1 MVENG
6 SFRNRAEA
14 CGAVAAAGAEVRD
27 RSPIHNMGHLSGGE
41 RPGRGSAP
49 TFLILENIMKRR
61 IFSFLLAVVMV
72 LSLAPSVF
80 AAEGDGMS
88 FAFSNT
94 TPNPGDTISVL
105 VTIDAGTDFSTAM
118 GYESHLYFDK
128 EQLTVEKIEILGT
141 SVSNLTTVDKAN
153 KDGEVRFAEFNFDDD
168 ETIAN
173 NYVRNLSG
181 EFARVTFK
189 VSEYAGG
196 MTLAFRMD
204 VLVWDIDYEFFVD
217 STKSDSLSVQGTARP
232 KPTTTGYSV
241 SMAADQ
247 TVAAGETVSI
257 PVTVASSEKRI
268 TGFNAYD
275 MTFTYDPT
283 ALTLNTTSNA
293 AANLTVEDNN
303 GTVRVRRY
311 GEAVELG
318 TALTLDFTA
327 KKGAASTVT
336 LTEAKFDLDAN
347 SINFDAPDATVTD
360 ADTVV
365 NANNFTVTLPDDF
378 TSDAETRLVPAGG
391 SFTFKPVD
399 SHYDYAFTVK
409 VGDTVTEGQTFGG
422 DGTYTVSGV
431 NGNVEVTVTSKTPQQ
446 YDVTYRYLV
455 NFKDLEVPEEIL
467 KGPAKATYNGD
478 YSFSIRP
485 RNDTSYRVDAVWGQ
499 STDTQRTLRGT
510 ANPDG
515 TITYTLDKYFVK
527 KDFTIRI
534 MATPDNKYNVVFNG
548 NGAEDV
554 DPGAPSSVGANNP
567 YYFKLNKRENC
578 DYTVTAVF
586 KTNRY
591 DGSQNING
599 IVTETS
605 NGQYMITTV
614 NGVGGG
620 NAKTWT
626 LEITI
631 TKVSHNAEEVDVTT
645 YLNLDGKTM
654 MLVTVKGTPEN
665 GSAFTYDGN
674 TMYKVEG
681 YGTDWYAWLVILE
694 KDQTLTKEDAAAKVA
709 VSAADNVVTIANGYD
724 VNMTGVVDI
733 NDAQL
738 VYDIYNGTYGD
749 FGKVSMEKFLRADVN
764 ASKNV
769 DSADAVA
776 IVSQFK

>member
-1 MVENG
+1 
-6 SFRNRAEA
+6 
-14 CGAVAAAGAEVRD
+14 
-27 RSPIHNMGHLSGGE
+27 
-41 RPGRGSAP
+41 
-49 TFLILENIMKRR
+49 
-61 IFSFLLAVVMV
+61 MV

-80 AAEGDGMS
+80 AAEDDPGMS
-88 FAFSNT
+88 ITFSNT
-94 TPNPGDTISVL
+94 TPNPGDT
-105 VTIDAGTDFSTAM
+105 VTALITVDADADFSTAL
-118 GYESHLYFDK
+118 GYGVDLWYDPEW
-128 EQLTVEKIEILGT
+128 LTVEKVEVLGT
-141 SVSNLTTVDKAN
+141 KASTRVVGKCVTIEEPN
-153 KDGEVRFAEFNFDDD
+153 DDED
-168 ETIAN
+168 ETIAD

-181 EFARVTFK
+181 DFARVTFK
-189 VSEYAGG
+189 VSEYADGLKLTG
-196 MTLAFRMD
+196 RMD
-204 VLVWDIDYEFFVD
+204 VYAWDSDYEYVVD
-217 STKSDSLSVQGTARP
+217 STKNYSLSVLGTVRP
-232 KPTTTGYSV
+232 TATGYTV
-241 SMAADQ
+241 SMGADQ
-247 TVAAGETVSI
+247 QLVSGQKVRI
-257 PVTVASSEKRI
+257 PVTVASSEKKI

-275 MTFTYDPT
+275 MTFTYDPA
-283 ALTLNTTSNA
+283 ALTLNTASDA

-311 GEAVELG
+311 GETAPLG
-318 TALTLDFTA
+318 EALTLDFTA
-327 KKGAASTVT
+327 KKGATSTVT

-347 SINFDAPDATVTD
+347 SINFDAPAATIAD

-365 NANNFTVTLPDDF
+365 NANNFTVTLPDAF

-431 NGNVEVTVTSKTPQQ
+431 NGNVEVTVTSKTPKQ
-446 YDVTYRYLV
+446 YDVTYKYTRDNV
-455 NFKDLEVPEEIL
+455 TVDTMDEVIV
-467 KGPAKATYNGD
+467 GPAKATYNED

-485 RNDTSYRVDAVWGQ
+485 RSDTVYSVRVILGEGKSSDDEKFPKKTSNA
-499 STDTQRTLRGT
+499 
-510 ANPDG
+510 DG
-515 TITYTLDKYFVK
+515 TMSFTLDKYYVK
-527 KDFTIRI
+527 QKFRVYVE
-534 MATPDNKYNVVFNG
+534 ATSGKSCDVEFKG

-554 DPGAPSSVGANNP
+554 DPSASNVVGQLNP
-567 YYFKLNKRENC
+567 YYFKLNKRQNC
-578 DYTVTAVF
+578 DYTITAIYRPHGGMLAVSREM
-586 KTNRY
+586 NV
-591 DGSQNING
+591 I
-599 IVTETS
+599 ETS
-605 NGQYMITTV
+605 DGQYMIPAPESLL
-614 NGVGGG
+614 NSDR
-620 NAKTWT
+620 WT

>member
-1 MVENG
+1 
-6 SFRNRAEA
+6 
-14 CGAVAAAGAEVRD
+14 
-27 RSPIHNMGHLSGGE
+27 
-41 RPGRGSAP
+41 
-49 TFLILENIMKRR
+49 
-61 IFSFLLAVVMV
+61 MV
-72 LSLAPSVF
+72 LSLALSVF
-80 AAEGDGMS
+80 AAGDDAGMS
-88 FAFSNT
+88 VSFDNT
-94 TPNPGDTISVL
+94 TPNPGDTITAL
-105 VTIDAGTDFSTAM
+105 VTVESDFSAAM
-118 GYESHLYFDK
+118 AYESSFYFDK
-128 EQLTVEKIEILGT
+128 ELLTVEKIEILGAP
-141 SVSNLTTVDKAN
+141 VLNLTTVDRAN
-153 KDGEVRFAEFNFDDD
+153 TSGRVRFAEFNRNYD

-173 NYVRNLSG
+173 DRVRNLKG
-181 EFARVTFK
+181 DFAKITLK

-196 MTLAFRMD
+196 KTATGR
-204 VLVWDIDYEFFVD
+204 
-217 STKSDSLSVQGTARP
+217 TKGMAWNSKHEYVVRWEGSYSLSIQGSETARP
-232 KPTTTGYSV
+232 TATGYTV
-241 SMAADQ
+241 SMATDRTFA
-247 TVAAGETVSI
+247 VGETVSI
-257 PVTVASSEKRI
+257 PVTVASSEKKI

-275 MTFTYDPT
+275 MTFTYDPA
-283 ALTLNTTSNA
+283 ALTLNTASDA

-311 GEAVELG
+311 GETAPLG
-318 TALTLDFTA
+318 EALTLDFTA
-327 KKGAASTVT
+327 KKGATSTVT
-336 LTEAKFDLDAN
+336 LTGAKFDLDAN
-347 SINFDAPDATVTD
+347 SINFDAPAATIAD

-399 SHYDYAFTVK
+399 SHYDYVFTVK
-409 VGDTVTEGQTFGG
+409 VGDTVTEGQTFGE

-446 YDVTYRYLV
+446 YDVTYSYLV

-467 KGPAKATYNGD
+467 KGPAKATYNED

-485 RNDTSYRVDAVWGQ
+485 RNDTSYRVDAVWGM

-515 TITYTLDKYFVK
+515 TITYTLDKYYVK

-534 MATPDNKYNVVFNG
+534 IATPDNKYNVVFNG

-586 KTNRY
+586 KPNRY
-591 DGSQNING
+591 DGSQNIDG

>member
-1 MVENG
+1 
-6 SFRNRAEA
+6 
-14 CGAVAAAGAEVRD
+14 
-27 RSPIHNMGHLSGGE
+27 
-41 RPGRGSAP
+41 
-49 TFLILENIMKRR
+49 
-61 IFSFLLAVVMV
+61 MV

-80 AAEGDGMS
+80 AAEDDPGMS
-88 FAFSNT
+88 ITFSNT
-94 TPNPGDTISVL
+94 TPNPGDT
-105 VTIDAGTDFSTAM
+105 VTALITVDADADFSTAL
-118 GYESHLYFDK
+118 GYEVDLWYDT
-128 EQLTVEKIEILGT
+128 EWLTVEKVEVLGT
-141 SVSNLTTVDKAN
+141 KASARTAGKCVTIEEPN
-153 KDGEVRFAEFNFDDD
+153 DDED
-168 ETIAN
+168 ETIAD

-181 EFARVTFK
+181 DFARVTFK
-189 VSEYAGG
+189 VSEYADGLILTG
-196 MTLAFRMD
+196 SMD
-204 VLVWDIDYEFFVD
+204 VFAWDSDYEYVVD
-217 STKSDSLSVQGTARP
+217 STKNYRLSVLGTARP
-232 KPTTTGYSV
+232 TATGYTV
-241 SMAADQ
+241 SMATDRTFA
-247 TVAAGETVSI
+247 VGETVSI
-257 PVTVASSEKRI
+257 PVTVASSEKKI

-275 MTFTYDPT
+275 MTFTYDPA
-283 ALTLNTTSNA
+283 ALTLNTASDA

-311 GEAVELG
+311 GETAPLG
-318 TALTLDFTA
+318 EALTLDFTA
-327 KKGAASTVT
+327 KKGATSTVT

-347 SINFDAPDATVTD
+347 SINFDAPAATIAD

-399 SHYDYAFTVK
+399 SHYTYTFTVK
-409 VGDTVTEGQTFGG
+409 MGDTVKDGLTFGA
-422 DGTYTVSGV
+422 DDAYTVSGV
-431 NGNVEVTVTSKTPQQ
+431 NGNVKVTVTSKTPKK

-467 KGPAKATYNGD
+467 KGPAKATYNED

-485 RNDTSYRVDAVWGQ
+485 RNDTSYRVEAIWGR
-499 STDTQRTLRGT
+499 SSDTERTLRGT

-515 TITYTLDKYFVK
+515 TITYTLDKYYVK

-586 KTNRY
+586 KPNRY
-591 DGSQNING
+591 TGSHNIDG

-605 NGQYMITTV
+605 PGQYMITTV

-620 NAKTWT
+620 DATSWT

>member
-1 MVENG
+1 
-6 SFRNRAEA
+6 
-14 CGAVAAAGAEVRD
+14 
-27 RSPIHNMGHLSGGE
+27 
-41 RPGRGSAP
+41 
-49 TFLILENIMKRR
+49 
-61 IFSFLLAVVMV
+61 MV

-80 AAEGDGMS
+80 AAEGDSPKICATIDKTSVQPGETVSVTYML
-88 FAFSNT
+88 
-94 TPNPGDTISVL
+94 PNAVNNVNEITVALHYDTSLFKYEGVNYSDSTFFKSPTIS
-105 VTIDAGTDFSTAM
+105 
-118 GYESHLYFDK
+118 
-128 EQLTVEKIEILGT
+128 
-141 SVSNLTTVDKAN
+141 
-153 KDGEVRFAEFNFDDD
+153 
-168 ETIAN
+168 
-173 NYVRNLSG
+173 NYVGVDTFSIREEDPSDDGITVNAGKLCEITFTAIGSIGEAQFYTTQSTSGYDVNSLIMIDWEDYTTKNGGFDHGINDPLNVAIKPSG
-181 EFARVTFK
+181 ETV
-189 VSEYAGG
+189 VE
-196 MTLAFRMD
+196 
-204 VLVWDIDYEFFVD
+204 
-217 STKSDSLSVQGTARP
+217 
-232 KPTTTGYSV
+232 TGYTV
-241 SMAADQ
+241 SMGADQ
-247 TVAAGETVSI
+247 QVAAGDKVSI
-257 PVTVASSEKRI
+257 PVTVASSKKNI
-268 TGFNAYD
+268 SGFNAYD
-275 MTFTYDPT
+275 MTFTYDPA
-283 ALTLNTTSNA
+283 ALTLNTASDA

-327 KKGAASTVT
+327 KKGTSSTVT
-336 LTEAKFDLDAN
+336 LTGAKFDLGAN
-347 SINFDAPDATVTD
+347 SINFDAPAATISD
-360 ADTVV
+360 GDTVV

-431 NGNVEVTVTSKTPQQ
+431 NGNVKVTVTSKTPKK

-467 KGPAKATYNGD
+467 KGPAKATYNED

-527 KDFTIRI
+527 QDFTIRI

-586 KTNRY
+586 KPNRY
-591 DGSQNING
+591 TGSQNIDG

-605 NGQYMITTV
+605 PGQYMITTV

-620 NAKTWT
+620 DATSWT